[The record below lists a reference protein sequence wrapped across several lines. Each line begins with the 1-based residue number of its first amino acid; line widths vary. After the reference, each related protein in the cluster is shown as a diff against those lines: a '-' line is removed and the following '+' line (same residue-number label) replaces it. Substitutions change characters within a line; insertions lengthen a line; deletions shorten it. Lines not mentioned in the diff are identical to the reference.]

1 MQARCRESQ
10 PVAALIGG
18 GMVVALRKATG
29 GQIVVQFV
37 AEVCSESQLFDQPL
51 GSAPQATAENP
62 VPRAALMR
70 STHQAAPGIESSGR
84 VYS

>member
-1 MQARCRESQ
+1 
-10 PVAALIGG
+10 VLIGG
-18 GMVVALRKATG
+18 GMVVVALRKANG
-29 GQIVVQFV
+29 GQNVVKFV
-37 AEVCSESQLFDQPL
+37 GEVCSESQLFDQPL

-70 STHQAAPGIESSGR
+70 STHQAAPGMESCGK